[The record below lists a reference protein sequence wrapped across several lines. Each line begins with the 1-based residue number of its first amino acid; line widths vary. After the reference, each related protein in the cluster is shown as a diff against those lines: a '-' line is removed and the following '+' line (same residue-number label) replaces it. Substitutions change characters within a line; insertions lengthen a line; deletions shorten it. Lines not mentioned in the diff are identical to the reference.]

1 MGGGSHYTRRAVLSA
16 AAAGS
21 GGVLLSAAVPAWAK
35 RKSVLPAAQRHSRP
49 HRRRVDELPY
59 PDREMG
65 ESGIPQIEY
74 LVLVMMENH
83 STDNILGLLPTVS
96 PAHRWSF
103 DGLPLDNTGKPI
115 AWNPDKTGNRV
126 YSYPL
131 ADMCPFQGLG
141 QDWNATHVQ
150 WDNGKMD
157 GFVENAGYKT
167 PMSYFTPEQLP
178 ISYAVASNYAISDR
192 HFCSVMG
199 QTLPNRR
206 FYFSGTSSGYVNDD
220 DASIFVDAANGT
232 IFDRLSAAKISFM
245 DYANGDPTPDFF
257 PSFRDRYQIY
267 CTGQQQFF
275 ADAAAGKLPTVSVVE
290 ANGNWETE
298 ENPQDV
304 AYGENFV
311 ANVVDA
317 CQKSPLWPKM
327 ALFITYD
334 EHGGYY
340 DHVAPPAAVAPD
352 DIAPI
357 LTSGDGG
364 ASAKGG
370 FDRYGFRV
378 PFMVV
383 SPWAQP
389 DAYVSHQVTDHTSV
403 LAFIESWRNLAPMTK
418 RDAAAW
424 DLRDMFDVSQPN
436 FADGITLP
444 TPPSIS
450 GTLAQCKADGEDP
463 PTSSDPEPDV

>member
-1 MGGGSHYTRRAVLSA
+1 MESKITRRTALSA
-16 AAAGS
+16 AAATS
-21 GGVLLSAAVPAWAK
+21 GGVLLSTAVPAWAK
-35 RKSVLPAAQRHSRP
+35 KKSVVPASKHLRAHK
-49 HRRRVDELPY
+49 RRVDELPY

-199 QTLPNRR
+199 
-206 FYFSGTSSGYVNDD
+206 
-220 DASIFVDAANGT
+220 
-232 IFDRLSAAKISFM
+232 
-245 DYANGDPTPDFF
+245 
-257 PSFRDRYQIY
+257 
-267 CTGQQQFF
+267 
-275 ADAAAGKLPTVSVVE
+275 
-290 ANGNWETE
+290 
-298 ENPQDV
+298 
-304 AYGENFV
+304 
-311 ANVVDA
+311 
-317 CQKSPLWPKM
+317 
-327 ALFITYD
+327 
-334 EHGGYY
+334 
-340 DHVAPPAAVAPD
+340 
-352 DIAPI
+352 
-357 LTSGDGG
+357 
-364 ASAKGG
+364 
-370 FDRYGFRV
+370 
-378 PFMVV
+378 
-383 SPWAQP
+383 
-389 DAYVSHQVTDHTSV
+389 
-403 LAFIESWRNLAPMTK
+403 
-418 RDAAAW
+418 
-424 DLRDMFDVSQPN
+424 
-436 FADGITLP
+436 
-444 TPPSIS
+444 
-450 GTLAQCKADGEDP
+450 
-463 PTSSDPEPDV
+463 